1 MFIINYPHI
10 VINLGKIFKVILFVF
25 PIILILSSL
34 EAILTS
40 VSLTTLFPIVNDII
54 NKNDGVVNNSF
65 LNFLSLDQRSL
76 ILFLSILIILKA
88 TTSIFRKFLSI
99 SLAESLRTKL
109 HTEVTRT
116 ILGAQ
121 FETVNSLKRGVL
133 LEKMSRNT
141 DRTGMLLLKISNFF
155 SDFLMI
161 FFLISTSFF
170 LNWQITIYFL
180 IAVFFLY
187 FVLVKKYMFFAQ
199 YFGKQKVVQEQ
210 NLTQI
215 ISAYLIN
222 LKEIILLNTNDF
234 FVKKVKSQSNKLRR
248 IRVKNKL
255 LSFIPKPLI
264 EFLIGLLVLTVFL
277 IVNDFST
284 FTNYL
289 PSLIVAFAILYKLFN
304 SFLNLTS
311 TIYVIENE
319 IYAYNNVTSLLYSEK
334 KKINKIDNKK
344 DKQLLFKNKIIF
356 KDIEF
361 SYKTKSKKKIKTLN
375 NLNFELAK
383 GSLTLLHGPSGIGKT
398 TVFDLLSKLYYPDSG
413 KIFLD
418 NININEIPT
427 NKIRDLIGYVTQNCS
442 VYAGTFI
449 ENIVLNNKFED
460 KKFSGIVQLCGLEKL
475 FNENNSIELKKNL
488 SGGEIKK
495 IALARILYKEPQI
508 LFIDE
513 TFSSIEEN
521 FEVGILKKLKKTGIT
536 ILMISHRNI
545 SKRIVDNIIYL
556 KKSTSL
562 IKNN

>member
-10 VINLGKIFKVILFVF
+10 VVNLGKIFRVILFVF

-54 NKNDGVVNNSF
+54 NKNDGLVNNSF
-65 LNFLSLDQRSL
+65 LNFFSLDQRSL
-76 ILFLSILIILKA
+76 ILFFSVLIILKA
-88 TTSIFRKFLSI
+88 TTSILRKFLSI

-121 FETVNSLKRGVL
+121 FETVNRLKRGVL

-161 FFLISTSFF
+161 VFLISTSFF
-170 LNWQITIYFL
+170 LNWKITTYFL

-187 FVLVKKYMFFAQ
+187 FVFVKKYMFFAQ

-215 ISAYLIN
+215 ISSYLIN
-222 LKEIILLNTNDF
+222 LKEIILLNANDF

-264 EFLIGLLVLTVFL
+264 EFLIGLLILSVFL
-277 IVNDFST
+277 VVNDFST

-304 SFLNLTS
+304 SFLNLIS

-334 KKINKIDNKK
+334 QKFKKIDNKK
-344 DKQLLFKNKIIF
+344 DKKLLFKNNIIF
-356 KDIEF
+356 KDIKF

-383 GSLTLLHGPSGIGKT
+383 GSLTLLRGPSGIGKT
-398 TVFDLLSKLYYPDSG
+398 TIFDLLSKLYYPDSG

-418 NININEIPT
+418 DKNINEIPT

-442 VYAGTFI
+442 VYAGTLM
-449 ENIVLNNKFED
+449 ENIVLNNKLED
-460 KKFSGIVQLCGLEKL
+460 KKYSEIVQLCGLEKL

-513 TFSSIEEN
+513 TLSSIEEN
-521 FEVGILKKLKKTGIT
+521 FEIEILKKLKKTGIT
-536 ILMISHRNI
+536 ILIISHRNI
-545 SKRIVDNIIYL
+545 SKRIADNIIYL
-556 KKSTSL
+556 KKSIYL
-562 IKNN
+562 IKK

>member
-54 NKNDGVVNNSF
+54 NKNDGVANNSF
-65 LNFLSLDQRSL
+65 LNFFSLDQRSL
-76 ILFLSILIILKA
+76 ILFFSLLIILKA
-88 TTSIFRKFLSI
+88 ITSILRKFLSI

-161 FFLISTSFF
+161 FFLICTSFF

-180 IAVFFLY
+180 IVVFFLY

-215 ISAYLIN
+215 ISSYLIN

-277 IVNDFST
+277 IFNDFST
-284 FTNYL
+284 FSNYL
-289 PSLIVAFAILYKLFN
+289 PSLVVAFAILYKLFN

-319 IYAYNNVTSLLYSEK
+319 VYAYNNVTSLLYSEK
-334 KKINKIDNKK
+334 KKINKIVNKK
-344 DKQLLFKNKIIF
+344 EKKLLFKKNIIF

-361 SYKTKSKKKIKTLN
+361 SYKTKSKKKIKTLK

-398 TVFDLLSKLYYPDSG
+398 TIFDLLSKLYYPDSG
-413 KIFLD
+413 KILLD

-475 FNENNSIELKKNL
+475 FNENNSIELKKNF

-513 TFSSIEEN
+513 TLSSIEEN

-536 ILMISHRNI
+536 ILIISHRNI

-562 IKNN
+562 IKK

>member
-10 VINLGKIFKVILFVF
+10 VVNLGKIFRVILFVF

-54 NKNDGVVNNSF
+54 NKNDGLVNNSF

-76 ILFLSILIILKA
+76 ILFFSVLIILKA
-88 TTSIFRKFLSI
+88 TTSILRKFLSI

-121 FETVNSLKRGVL
+121 FETVNRLKRGVL

-161 FFLISTSFF
+161 VFLISTSFF
-170 LNWQITIYFL
+170 LNWKITTYFL

-187 FVLVKKYMFFAQ
+187 FVFVKKYMFFAQ

-215 ISAYLIN
+215 ISSYLIN

-264 EFLIGLLVLTVFL
+264 EFLIGLLILSVFL
-277 IVNDFST
+277 VVNDFST

-304 SFLNLTS
+304 SFLNLIS

-334 KKINKIDNKK
+334 QKFKKIDNKK
-344 DKQLLFKNKIIF
+344 DKKLLFKNNIIF
-356 KDIEF
+356 KDIKF

-383 GSLTLLHGPSGIGKT
+383 GSLTLLRGPSGIGKT
-398 TVFDLLSKLYYPDSG
+398 TIFDLLSKLYYPDSG

-418 NININEIPT
+418 DKNINEIPT

-442 VYAGTFI
+442 VYAGTLM
-449 ENIVLNNKFED
+449 ENIVLNNKLED
-460 KKFSGIVQLCGLEKL
+460 KKYSEIVQLCGLEKL

-513 TFSSIEEN
+513 TLSSIEEN
-521 FEVGILKKLKKTGIT
+521 FEIEILKKLKKTGIT
-536 ILMISHRNI
+536 ILIISHRNI
-545 SKRIVDNIIYL
+545 SKRIADNIIYL
-556 KKSTSL
+556 KKSIYL
-562 IKNN
+562 IKK

>member
-54 NKNDGVVNNSF
+54 NKSNGVVNNSF

-161 FFLISTSFF
+161 VFLISTSFF

-289 PSLIVAFAILYKLFN
+289 PSLVVAFAILYKLFN

-311 TIYVIENE
+311 SIYVIENE

-334 KKINKIDNKK
+334 QKFNKIDIKNDKK
-344 DKQLLFKNKIIF
+344 LFFKNNIIF

-513 TFSSIEEN
+513 TLSSIEEN

>member
-1 MFIINYPHI
+1 MK
-10 VINLGKIFKVILFVF
+10 NLNLNKLLKNK
-25 PIILILSSL
+25 PDLIDDLIRYHDDPKKFYFFTEGNGL
-34 EAILTS
+34 
-40 VSLTTLFPIVNDII
+40 
-54 NKNDGVVNNSF
+54 VNN
-65 LNFLSLDQRSL
+65 LSYQAYMQGYFTSDTFFGL
-76 ILFLSILIILKA
+76 IQKLF
-88 TTSIFRKFLSI
+88 R
-99 SLAESLRTKL
+99 
-109 HTEVTRT
+109 
-116 ILGAQ
+116 
-121 FETVNSLKRGVL
+121 
-133 LEKMSRNT
+133 
-141 DRTGMLLLKISNFF
+141 
-155 SDFLMI
+155 SDF
-161 FFLISTSFF
+161 
-170 LNWQITIYFL
+170 
-180 IAVFFLY
+180 
-187 FVLVKKYMFFAQ
+187 K
-199 YFGKQKVVQEQ
+199 
-210 NLTQI
+210 
-215 ISAYLIN
+215 
-222 LKEIILLNTNDF
+222 LNTNDF

-289 PSLIVAFAILYKLFN
+289 PSLVVAFAILYKLFN

-334 KKINKIDNKK
+334 QKFNKIDIKK
-344 DKQLLFKNKIIF
+344 DKKLFFKNNIIF

-361 SYKTKSKKKIKTLN
+361 SYKTKSKKKIKTLK

-513 TFSSIEEN
+513 TLSSIEEN

>member
-54 NKNDGVVNNSF
+54 NKNDGVENNSF

-76 ILFLSILIILKA
+76 ILFFSLLIILKA
-88 TTSIFRKFLSI
+88 TTSILRKFLSI

-215 ISAYLIN
+215 ISSYLIN
-222 LKEIILLNTNDF
+222 LKEIILLNSNDF

-289 PSLIVAFAILYKLFN
+289 PSLIVAFGILYKLFN

-361 SYKTKSKKKIKTLN
+361 SYKTKSQKKIKTLN

-398 TVFDLLSKLYYPDSG
+398 TIFDLLSKLYYPDSG

-418 NININEIPT
+418 NRNINEIPT

-536 ILMISHRNI
+536 ILIISHRNI

-562 IKNN
+562 IKK

>member
-76 ILFLSILIILKA
+76 ILFFSLLIILKA
-88 TTSIFRKFLSI
+88 TTSILRKFLSI

-215 ISAYLIN
+215 ISSYLIN
-222 LKEIILLNTNDF
+222 LKEIILLNSNDF

-361 SYKTKSKKKIKTLN
+361 SYKTKSQKKIKTLN

-398 TVFDLLSKLYYPDSG
+398 TIFDLLSKLYYPDSG

-418 NININEIPT
+418 NRNINEIPT

-536 ILMISHRNI
+536 ILIISHRNI

-562 IKNN
+562 IKK

>member
-54 NKNDGVVNNSF
+54 NKSNGVVNNSF

-289 PSLIVAFAILYKLFN
+289 PSLVVAFAILYKLFN

-334 KKINKIDNKK
+334 QKFNKIDIKNDKK
-344 DKQLLFKNKIIF
+344 LFFKNNIIF

-513 TFSSIEEN
+513 TLSSIEEN

>member
-289 PSLIVAFAILYKLFN
+289 PSLVVAFAILYKLFN

-334 KKINKIDNKK
+334 QKFNKIDIKK
-344 DKQLLFKNKIIF
+344 DKKLFFKNNIIF

-513 TFSSIEEN
+513 TLSSIEEN

>member
-54 NKNDGVVNNSF
+54 NKNDGVENNSF

-76 ILFLSILIILKA
+76 ILFFSLLIILKA
-88 TTSIFRKFLSI
+88 TTSILRKFLSI

-215 ISAYLIN
+215 ISSYLIN
-222 LKEIILLNTNDF
+222 LKEIILLNSNDF

-289 PSLIVAFAILYKLFN
+289 PSLIVAFGILYKLFN

-334 KKINKIDNKK
+334 QKFNKIDIKK
-344 DKQLLFKNKIIF
+344 DK
-356 KDIEF
+356 
-361 SYKTKSKKKIKTLN
+361 KT
-375 NLNFELAK
+375 F
-383 GSLTLLHGPSGIGKT
+383 
-398 TVFDLLSKLYYPDSG
+398 F
-413 KIFLD
+413 
-418 NININEIPT
+418 
-427 NKIRDLIGYVTQNCS
+427 
-442 VYAGTFI
+442 
-449 ENIVLNNKFED
+449 
-460 KKFSGIVQLCGLEKL
+460 
-475 FNENNSIELKKNL
+475 
-488 SGGEIKK
+488 
-495 IALARILYKEPQI
+495 
-508 LFIDE
+508 
-513 TFSSIEEN
+513 
-521 FEVGILKKLKKTGIT
+521 
-536 ILMISHRNI
+536 
-545 SKRIVDNIIYL
+545 
-556 KKSTSL
+556 
-562 IKNN
+562 

>member
-54 NKNDGVVNNSF
+54 NKNDGVENNSF

-76 ILFLSILIILKA
+76 ILFFSLLIILKA
-88 TTSIFRKFLSI
+88 TTSILRKFLSI

-215 ISAYLIN
+215 ISSYLIN
-222 LKEIILLNTNDF
+222 LKEIILLNSNDF

-361 SYKTKSKKKIKTLN
+361 SYKTKSQKKIKTLN

-398 TVFDLLSKLYYPDSG
+398 TIFDLLSKLYYPDSG

-418 NININEIPT
+418 NRNINEIPT

-536 ILMISHRNI
+536 ILIISHRNI

-562 IKNN
+562 IKK

>member
-54 NKNDGVVNNSF
+54 NKNDGVENNSF

-76 ILFLSILIILKA
+76 ILFFSLLIILKA
-88 TTSIFRKFLSI
+88 TTSILRKFLSI

-215 ISAYLIN
+215 ISSYLIN
-222 LKEIILLNTNDF
+222 LKEIILLNSNDF

-344 DKQLLFKNKIIF
+344 DKKLLFKNKIIF

-361 SYKTKSKKKIKTLN
+361 SYKTKSQKKIKTLN

-398 TVFDLLSKLYYPDSG
+398 TIFDLLSKLYYPDSG

-418 NININEIPT
+418 NRNINEIPT

-536 ILMISHRNI
+536 ILIISHRNI

-562 IKNN
+562 IKK

>member
-54 NKNDGVVNNSF
+54 NKNDGVENNSF

-76 ILFLSILIILKA
+76 ILFFSLLIILKA
-88 TTSIFRKFLSI
+88 TTSILRKFLSI

-199 YFGKQKVVQEQ
+199 FFGKQKVVQEQ

-215 ISAYLIN
+215 ISSYLIN
-222 LKEIILLNTNDF
+222 LKEIILLNSNDF

-361 SYKTKSKKKIKTLN
+361 SYKTKSQKKIKTLN

-398 TVFDLLSKLYYPDSG
+398 TIFDLLSKLYYPDSG

-418 NININEIPT
+418 NRNINEIPT

-536 ILMISHRNI
+536 ILIISHRNI

-562 IKNN
+562 IKK

>member
-10 VINLGKIFKVILFVF
+10 VVNLGKIFRVILFVF

-54 NKNDGVVNNSF
+54 NKNDGLVNNSF

-76 ILFLSILIILKA
+76 ILFFSVLIILKA
-88 TTSIFRKFLSI
+88 TTSILRKFLSI

-121 FETVNSLKRGVL
+121 FETVNRLKRGVL

-161 FFLISTSFF
+161 VFLISTSFF
-170 LNWQITIYFL
+170 LNWKITTYFL

-187 FVLVKKYMFFAQ
+187 FVFVKKYMFFAQ

-215 ISAYLIN
+215 ISSYLIN
-222 LKEIILLNTNDF
+222 LKEIILLNANDF

-264 EFLIGLLVLTVFL
+264 EFLIGLLILSVFL
-277 IVNDFST
+277 VVNDFST

-304 SFLNLTS
+304 SFLNLIS

-334 KKINKIDNKK
+334 QKFKKIDNKK
-344 DKQLLFKNKIIF
+344 DKKLLFKNNIIF
-356 KDIEF
+356 KDIKF

-383 GSLTLLHGPSGIGKT
+383 GSLTLLRGPSGIGKT
-398 TVFDLLSKLYYPDSG
+398 TIFDLLSKLYYPDSG

-418 NININEIPT
+418 DKNINEIPT

-442 VYAGTFI
+442 VYAGTLM
-449 ENIVLNNKFED
+449 ENIVLNNKLED
-460 KKFSGIVQLCGLEKL
+460 KKYSEIVQLCGLEKL

-513 TFSSIEEN
+513 TLSSIEEN
-521 FEVGILKKLKKTGIT
+521 FEIEILKKLKKTGIT
-536 ILMISHRNI
+536 ILIISHRNI
-545 SKRIVDNIIYL
+545 SKRIADNIIYL
-556 KKSTSL
+556 KKSIYL
-562 IKNN
+562 IKK

>member
-10 VINLGKIFKVILFVF
+10 VINLGKIFKIILFVF
-25 PIILILSSL
+25 PFILILSSL

-40 VSLTTLFPIVNDII
+40 VSLTTLFPIINDLIS
-54 NKNDGVVNNSF
+54 KNNQVVNNSF

-76 ILFLSILIILKA
+76 ILFFSALIILKA
-88 TTSIFRKFLSI
+88 ITSILRKFLSI

-116 ILGAQ
+116 ILGTQ
-121 FETVNSLKRGVL
+121 FETVNNLKRGVL

-161 FFLISTSFF
+161 FFLICTSFF
-170 LNWQITIYFL
+170 LNWQITTYFS

-187 FVLVKKYMFFAQ
+187 FALVKKYMFLAQ

-215 ISAYLIN
+215 ISSYLIN
-222 LKEIILLNTNDF
+222 LKEIILLNANDF

-264 EFLIGLLVLTVFL
+264 EFLIGLVILSFFL
-277 IVNDFST
+277 IVNDFSA

-334 KKINKIDNKK
+334 QKFNKIDNKK
-344 DKQLLFKNKIIF
+344 DKKLLFKNNIIF

-361 SYKTKSKKKIKTLN
+361 GYKTKSKTKIKTLN
-375 NLNFELAK
+375 NFNFKLAK

-418 NININEIPT
+418 NKNISEIST
-427 NKIRDLIGYVTQNCS
+427 NKIRDLIGYVTQHCS
-442 VYAGTFI
+442 VFTGTLM

-460 KKFSGIVQLCGLEKL
+460 KKFSGIIQLCGLERL

-488 SGGEIKK
+488 SGGEVKK

-513 TFSSIEEN
+513 TLSSIEEN
-521 FEVGILKKLKKTGIT
+521 FEIEILKKLKKTGIT
-536 ILMISHRNI
+536 ILIISHRNI
-545 SKRIVDNIIYL
+545 SKQIADNIIYL
-556 KKSTSL
+556 KKSTYL
-562 IKNN
+562 IKN

>member
-1 MFIINYPHI
+1 M
-10 VINLGKIFKVILFVF
+10 
-25 PIILILSSL
+25 
-34 EAILTS
+34 
-40 VSLTTLFPIVNDII
+40 
-54 NKNDGVVNNSF
+54 
-65 LNFLSLDQRSL
+65 
-76 ILFLSILIILKA
+76 
-88 TTSIFRKFLSI
+88 
-99 SLAESLRTKL
+99 
-109 HTEVTRT
+109 
-116 ILGAQ
+116 
-121 FETVNSLKRGVL
+121 
-133 LEKMSRNT
+133 
-141 DRTGMLLLKISNFF
+141 
-155 SDFLMI
+155 
-161 FFLISTSFF
+161 
-170 LNWQITIYFL
+170 
-180 IAVFFLY
+180 
-187 FVLVKKYMFFAQ
+187 
-199 YFGKQKVVQEQ
+199 
-210 NLTQI
+210 
-215 ISAYLIN
+215 
-222 LKEIILLNTNDF
+222 
-234 FVKKVKSQSNKLRR
+234 
-248 IRVKNKL
+248 
-255 LSFIPKPLI
+255 
-264 EFLIGLLVLTVFL
+264 LVLTVFL

-361 SYKTKSKKKIKTLN
+361 SYKTKSQKKIKTLN

-398 TVFDLLSKLYYPDSG
+398 TIFDLLSKLYYPDSG

-418 NININEIPT
+418 NRNINEIPT

-536 ILMISHRNI
+536 ILIISHRNI

-562 IKNN
+562 IKK

>member
-170 LNWQITIYFL
+170 LNWKITTYFL

-264 EFLIGLLVLTVFL
+264 EFLIGLVVLTVFL

-289 PSLIVAFAILYKLFN
+289 PSLVVAFAILYKLFN

-334 KKINKIDNKK
+334 QKFNKIDIKK
-344 DKQLLFKNKIIF
+344 DKKLFFKNNIIF

-513 TFSSIEEN
+513 TLSSIEEN

>member
-54 NKNDGVVNNSF
+54 NKNDGVENNSF

-76 ILFLSILIILKA
+76 ILFFSLLIILKA
-88 TTSIFRKFLSI
+88 TTSILRKFLSI

-215 ISAYLIN
+215 ISSYLIN
-222 LKEIILLNTNDF
+222 LKEIILLNSNDF

-361 SYKTKSKKKIKTLN
+361 SYKTKSQKKIKTLN

-398 TVFDLLSKLYYPDSG
+398 TIFDLLSKLYYPDSG

-536 ILMISHRNI
+536 ILIISHRNI

-562 IKNN
+562 IKK

>member
-1 MFIINYPHI
+1 MFIINYTHI

-54 NKNDGVVNNSF
+54 NKNDGVENNSF

-76 ILFLSILIILKA
+76 ILFFSLLIILKA
-88 TTSIFRKFLSI
+88 TTSILRKFLSI

-215 ISAYLIN
+215 ISSYLIN
-222 LKEIILLNTNDF
+222 LKEIILLNSNDF

-361 SYKTKSKKKIKTLN
+361 SYKTKSQKKIKTLN

-398 TVFDLLSKLYYPDSG
+398 TIFDLLSKLYYPDSG

-418 NININEIPT
+418 NRNINEIPT

-536 ILMISHRNI
+536 ILIISHRNI

-562 IKNN
+562 IKK

>member
-54 NKNDGVVNNSF
+54 NKNDGVENNSF

-76 ILFLSILIILKA
+76 ILFFSLLIILKA
-88 TTSIFRKFLSI
+88 TTSILRKFLSI

-199 YFGKQKVVQEQ
+199 YFCKQKVVQEQ
-210 NLTQI
+210 NLNKI
-215 ISAYLIN
+215 ISSYLIN
-222 LKEIILLNTNDF
+222 LKEIILLNSNDF

-361 SYKTKSKKKIKTLN
+361 SYKTKSQKKIKTLN

-398 TVFDLLSKLYYPDSG
+398 TIFDLLSKLYYPDSG

-418 NININEIPT
+418 NRNINEIPT

-536 ILMISHRNI
+536 ILIISHRNI

-562 IKNN
+562 IKK

>member
-54 NKNDGVVNNSF
+54 NKSNGVVNNSF

-304 SFLNLTS
+304 SFLNLIS

-334 KKINKIDNKK
+334 QKFNKIDIKNDKK
-344 DKQLLFKNKIIF
+344 LFFKNNIIF

-513 TFSSIEEN
+513 TLSSIEEN